1 LLPSE
6 PAAESMLNGGTV
18 MRDVIFIAVTVVFFV
33 VSLLYVNGCE
43 RLK

>member
-6 PAAESMLNGGTV
+6 PATESKRYGGRV